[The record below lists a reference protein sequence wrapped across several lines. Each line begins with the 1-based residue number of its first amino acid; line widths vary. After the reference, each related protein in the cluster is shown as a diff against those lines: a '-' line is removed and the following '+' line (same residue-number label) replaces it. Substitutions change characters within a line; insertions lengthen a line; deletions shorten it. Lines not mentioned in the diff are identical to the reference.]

1 MEYYPKKR
9 WKIRDV
15 LRKGGKMNNR
25 ANGRHTLL
33 ITFGI
38 SALALILMV
47 SSAGAAHYA
56 GTELFHGNEA
66 VAGEVLVKFRA
77 ATPQVVNQAE
87 IDENIDESEYLG
99 DTHIMRFHSKSK
111 NVDTL
116 INELSRR
123 ADVEF
128 AEPNYIVHAIAI
140 PNDPSFSQLWGLQN
154 TGQPIL
160 GITGKPGADI
170 SAPLAWDISTG
181 STANVVAVIDTG
193 VDYTHPDLAA
203 NIWSAP
209 ANFTVTIGGRSITCP
224 AGSHG
229 FNAIINSCDP
239 MDDNDHGTH
248 VSGTIGATGNNGA
261 GVVGVNWKA
270 SIMGSKF
277 LDASGSGTLAN
288 AINAI
293 EFVIQ
298 TKAIFGDAANVRVLS
313 NSWAGGG
320 YSQLLL
326 DEINKANAAD
336 MLFVA
341 AAGNSASNNDLTP
354 SYPSNYNAPNVVAV
368 AATDNKDSLAYFS
381 NYGTTT
387 VDLGAPGVS
396 VLSTIKGGGY
406 AYFDGTSMATPHVSG
421 AALLILSKCTLD
433 TASLKTNILNNVDPI
448 SSLTGKTVTGG
459 RLNVNKA
466 IRACS
471 APPAPDFSLSA
482 TPSSQIV
489 MQGASTTY
497 TVSITG
503 SGGFN
508 GPVTLNAN
516 GLPDGVGASFSPNPA
531 TASSMM
537 TVTTSTSTPTGSYTL
552 TISGTNGT
560 LTHTTTV
567 VLNIPDFSLSAS
579 PGSLSIVQGTSKT
592 SAITVGA
599 LNGFTGIVSLGLSGI
614 PANASYS
621 LSPVSV
627 INSGTSTL
635 TVNAG
640 TAMTGSYPLTI
651 TGTSGALAHNTIVTV
666 NITAPPLSDF
676 SISVSPT
683 SRTVTR
689 GAGTNYAV
697 TIARLSGFAGAVN
710 FSVTGLP
717 SGASATFSPNPTTGT
732 SSKLSITTRS
742 TTPTGSY
749 KLNITGTSGS
759 LSHTTPVTLI
769 INKRR

>member
-1 MEYYPKKR
+1 
-9 WKIRDV
+9 
-15 LRKGGKMNNR
+15 
-25 ANGRHTLL
+25 
-33 ITFGI
+33 
-38 SALALILMV
+38 
-47 SSAGAAHYA
+47 
-56 GTELFHGNEA
+56 
-66 VAGEVLVKFRA
+66 
-77 ATPQVVNQAE
+77 
-87 IDENIDESEYLG
+87 
-99 DTHIMRFHSKSK
+99 
-111 NVDTL
+111 
-116 INELSRR
+116 
-123 ADVEF
+123 
-128 AEPNYIVHAIAI
+128 
-140 PNDPSFSQLWGLQN
+140 
-154 TGQPIL
+154 
-160 GITGKPGADI
+160 
-170 SAPLAWDISTG
+170 
-181 STANVVAVIDTG
+181 
-193 VDYTHPDLAA
+193 
-203 NIWSAP
+203 
-209 ANFTVTIGGRSITCP
+209 
-224 AGSHG
+224 
-229 FNAIINSCDP
+229 
-239 MDDNDHGTH
+239 
-248 VSGTIGATGNNGA
+248 
-261 GVVGVNWKA
+261 
-270 SIMGSKF
+270 
-277 LDASGSGTLAN
+277 
-288 AINAI
+288 
-293 EFVIQ
+293 
-298 TKAIFGDAANVRVLS
+298 IFGDAANVRVLS

-341 AAGNSASNNDLTP
+341 AAGNSASNNDMTP
-354 SYPSNYNAPNVVAV
+354 SYPSNYNAPNVIAV

-406 AYFDGTSMATPHVSG
+406 AYFSGTSMATPHVSG

-433 TASLKTNILNNVDPI
+433 TASLKTNILTNVDPI

-471 APPAPDFSLSA
+471 APPAPDFSLSV
-482 TPSSQIV
+482 TPSSQTV
-489 MQGASTTY
+489 VQGAGTSY

-508 GPVTLNAN
+508 GPVTLNSN
-516 GLPDGVGASFSPNPA
+516 GLPAGTTASFSPNPA
-531 TASSMM
+531 TASSTM
-537 TVTTSTSTPTGSYTL
+537 TVNTSTSTPTGSYTL
-552 TISGTNGT
+552 TINGTNGT

-567 VLNIPDFSLSAS
+567 VLNIPDFSITAS

-599 LNGFTGIVSLGLSGI
+599 LNGFTGTVSLGLSGI

-621 LSPVSV
+621 LSPASV
-627 INSGTSTL
+627 INSGISTL

-640 TAMTGSYPLTI
+640 TAMPGSYPLTI

-666 NITAPPLSDF
+666 NITVPPPSDF

-689 GAGTNYAV
+689 GAGTTYAV
-697 TIARLSGFAGAVN
+697 TIARFSGFAGAVN
-710 FSVTGLP
+710 LSVTGLP
-717 SGASATFSPNPTTGT
+717 SGASATFSPNQTTGT
-732 SSKLSITTRS
+732 SSTLSITTRS